1 MLPST
6 VYCDTCG
13 AANRPQARF
22 CIACGQAMP
31 TASSLPPAVQAGPAV
46 SSTPPMV
53 LVGPTLSSSYLT
65 GLLPANSLLK
75 QRYLILSRL
84 GQGGMG
90 AVYKAADT
98 QLGDRF
104 VAVKEMSQMGLDPQ
118 EIVEAAGTFN
128 REAHMLAG
136 LPHHPHLPSIYDHF
150 EDGGRRYLVM
160 DFIEGETLE
169 EYLSRVKGG
178 RLPVEAVLN
187 IGIQLG
193 TVLGYLHNH
202 HPPIIF
208 RDLKP
213 ANVMRTTDGQLY
225 LIDFGIARHFKQ
237 GQAKDTIAYASTGYA
252 APEQYGKA
260 QTTPQSDIYSLG
272 ATLHHL
278 LSGSDPSQSPFSFA
292 PLSGGG
298 MPAGLGTLIARM
310 VDMDAGKRPASMALV
325 KQELQRIQQLAT
337 QSAGSQLAPAQYVA
351 GSSLLQ
357 QPLFAWSP
365 SPPTGTTF
373 FTNRG
378 HSAHE
383 YKLVQAVAW
392 SPDGRRI
399 ASGSGDETVQVW
411 DAGDGRN
418 VYIYRGHSGPVYAVA
433 WSPDGRRI
441 ASGSGDFTVQ
451 VWDATTG
458 GNVYTY
464 RGHSKPVA
472 WVAWS
477 PDGRRIASGSADETV
492 QVWDATNGGHA
503 YIYRGCSDL
512 PITDLSHHTSV

>member
-22 CIACGQAMP
+22 CIACGQAMS
-31 TASSLPPAVQAGPAV
+31 TASSLPPAVQARPAV

-53 LVGPTLSSSYLT
+53 LVDPTFNSSFLT

-75 QRYLILSRL
+75 QRYLILSRV

-98 QLGDRF
+98 QLGNRL
-104 VAVKEMSQMGLDPQ
+104 VALKEMSQKGLDPQ
-118 EIVEAAGTFN
+118 EIVEAVDTFK
-128 REAHMLAG
+128 REALMLAG

-150 EDGGRRYLVM
+150 EDGGRWYLVI

-169 EYLSRVKGG
+169 EYLSRAKGG
-178 RLPVEAVLN
+178 RLSVEAVLN
-187 IGIQLG
+187 IGIQLV

-213 ANVMRTTDGQLY
+213 ANVMRTTGGQLY

-237 GQAKDTIAYASTGYA
+237 GQAKDTIAYASAGYA

-278 LSGSDPSQSPFSFA
+278 LSGIDPSQSPFRFA

-351 GSSLLQ
+351 GSSLPPAQLATNTPLPQ
-357 QPLFAWSP
+357 QPSFAWSP
-365 SPPTGTTF
+365 SPPSPTQVARSSPPTGTTL
-373 FTNRG
+373 FTYPG
-378 HSAHE
+378 HSTHE

-411 DAGDGRN
+411 DATNGEHA
-418 VYIYRGHSGPVYAVA
+418 YIYRGYSDTVGAVA

-441 ASGSGDFTVQ
+441 AWQ
-451 VWDATTG
+451 
-458 GNVYTY
+458 
-464 RGHSKPVA
+464 R
-472 WVAWS
+472 
-477 PDGRRIASGSADETV
+477 
-492 QVWDATNGGHA
+492 
-503 YIYRGCSDL
+503 
-512 PITDLSHHTSV
+512 

>member
-31 TASSLPPAVQAGPAV
+31 TASSLPPPVQAGPAV
-46 SSTPPMV
+46 SSTPPTA
-53 LVGPTLSSSYLT
+53 LVGPTLSSSFLT

-98 QLGDRF
+98 HLGDRL
-104 VAVKEMSQMGLDPQ
+104 VALKEMSQKGLDPQ
-118 EIVEAAGTFN
+118 EIVEAAGTFK
-128 REAHMLAG
+128 REALMLAG

-150 EDGGRRYLVM
+150 EDGRRWYLVI

-169 EYLSRVKGG
+169 EYLSRDKGG
-178 RLPVEAVLN
+178 RLPVEEVLN
-187 IGIQLG
+187 IGIQLV

-237 GQAKDTIAYASTGYA
+237 GQAKDTIAYASAGYA

-278 LSGSDPSQSPFSFA
+278 LSGSDPSQSPFRFA

-310 VDMDAGKRPASMALV
+310 VDMDAGKRPVSMALV

-357 QPLFAWSP
+357 QPSFAWSP
-365 SPPTGTTF
+365 SPPSPTQVARGSPPTGTTL
-373 FTNRG
+373 FTNHG
-378 HSAHE
+378 HSTHE

-392 SPDGRRI
+392 SPDGQRI
-399 ASGSGDETVQVW
+399 ASGSDDETVQVW
-411 DAGDGRN
+411 DADDGRN
-418 VYIYRGHSGPVYAVA
+418 VYTYRGHSGPVYAVA

-441 ASGSGDFTVQ
+441 ASGSD
-451 VWDATTG
+451 
-458 GNVYTY
+458 
-464 RGHSKPVA
+464 
-472 WVAWS
+472 
-477 PDGRRIASGSADETV
+477 DETV

-503 YIYRGCSDL
+503 YIYRGYSDTVGAVAWS
-512 PITDLSHHTSV
+512 PDGRRIAWQR